1 MRSTYLRVLSQRDPA
16 VEAGTLSN
24 RLDKPPNLI
33 SHDASVEDDNVNG
46 EFFLNYLKYLC
57 L

>member
-1 MRSTYLRVLSQRDPA
+1 MRSTYLRVLSQRDLA
-16 VEAGTLSN
+16 VEARTLSN

-33 SHDASVEDDNVNG
+33 NHDASVEDDNVNG
-46 EFFLNYLKYLC
+46 ELFLNYLKYLC